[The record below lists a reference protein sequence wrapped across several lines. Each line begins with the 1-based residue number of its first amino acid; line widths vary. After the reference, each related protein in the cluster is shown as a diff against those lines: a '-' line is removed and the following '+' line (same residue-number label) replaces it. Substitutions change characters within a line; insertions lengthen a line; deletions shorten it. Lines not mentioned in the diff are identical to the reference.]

1 MYDKSQLMKGTLEGC
16 ILQILSE
23 TVTYGY
29 EIVTT
34 LEEFGF
40 EDVKEGSIYPLLV
53 RLEKKG
59 MISSELR
66 SSPLG
71 PKRKYY
77 SLTDEGQ
84 AYLKEFIKCWTE
96 VQSSVNRILKNIS
109 STKQNQVCDRY
120 VLCLLFKVYTKLQRH
135 ICHFSYLSFY
145 VFNLR
150 VNAPLWPPYD
160 VLHHP

>member
-23 TVTYGY
+23 TV

-34 LEEFGF
+34 LTEFGF

-66 SSPLG
+66 PSPLG

-77 SLTDEGQ
+77 SLTAEGE
-84 AYLKEFIKCWTE
+84 AYLQEFIKCWTE
-96 VQSSVNRILKNIS
+96 VQLSVNRILK
-109 STKQNQVCDRY
+109 KEE
-120 VLCLLFKVYTKLQRH
+120 
-135 ICHFSYLSFY
+135 
-145 VFNLR
+145 
-150 VNAPLWPPYD
+150 
-160 VLHHP
+160 

>member
-66 SSPLG
+66 PSPL
-71 PKRKYY
+71 
-77 SLTDEGQ
+77 
-84 AYLKEFIKCWTE
+84 IKCWTE
-96 VQSSVNRILKNIS
+96 VQLSVNRILK
-109 STKQNQVCDRY
+109 KEG
-120 VLCLLFKVYTKLQRH
+120 
-135 ICHFSYLSFY
+135 
-145 VFNLR
+145 
-150 VNAPLWPPYD
+150 
-160 VLHHP
+160 

>member
-23 TVTYGY
+23 T
-29 EIVTT
+29 VTT

-96 VQSSVNRILKNIS
+96 VQSSVNRILK
-109 STKQNQVCDRY
+109 KE
-120 VLCLLFKVYTKLQRH
+120 K
-135 ICHFSYLSFY
+135 
-145 VFNLR
+145 
-150 VNAPLWPPYD
+150 
-160 VLHHP
+160 

>member
-34 LEEFGF
+34 LTEFGF

-53 RLEKKG
+53 RLEKK
-59 MISSELR
+59 LR
-66 SSPLG
+66 PSPLG

-77 SLTDEGQ
+77 SLTAEGE
-84 AYLKEFIKCWTE
+84 AYLQEFIKCWTE
-96 VQSSVNRILKNIS
+96 VQLSVNRILK
-109 STKQNQVCDRY
+109 KEE
-120 VLCLLFKVYTKLQRH
+120 
-135 ICHFSYLSFY
+135 
-145 VFNLR
+145 
-150 VNAPLWPPYD
+150 
-160 VLHHP
+160 

>member
-1 MYDKSQLMKGTLEGC
+1 MKYSTFFDIMIIDYRGRLIMEYIIEVKNLEKKYGNFKALNNLNIHIENMYDKSQLMKGTLEGC

-34 LEEFGF
+34 LTEFGF

-66 SSPLG
+66 PSPLG

-77 SLTDEGQ
+77 SLTAEGE
-84 AYLKEFIKCWTE
+84 AYLQEFIKCWTE
-96 VQSSVNRILKNIS
+96 VQLSVNRILK
-109 STKQNQVCDRY
+109 KEE
-120 VLCLLFKVYTKLQRH
+120 
-135 ICHFSYLSFY
+135 
-145 VFNLR
+145 
-150 VNAPLWPPYD
+150 
-160 VLHHP
+160 